1 MHKFLRTIGFSLYEK
16 DREIDKLLDKL
27 CEDLSDVKRIQID
40 EESNLCEIRREVAPG
55 MGIAIYERWTGME
68 SFKECTI
75 THI

>member
-40 EESNLCEIRREVAPG
+40 EESNLCEIRRSGAG
-55 MGIAIYERWTGME
+55 MGISIYGEMDRME